1 MVVDKM
7 NTLRYLQITPELT
20 QLPTDMEEAFK
31 STHRLV
37 TES

>member
-7 NTLRYLQITPELT
+7 NTIRHLQITPELT
-20 QLPTDMEEAFK
+20 QLPDMEEAFRIAR
-31 STHRLV
+31 RLV

>member
-7 NTLRYLQITPELT
+7 NTIRYLQITPELT
-20 QLPTDMEEAFK
+20 QLLDMEEAVR
-31 STHRLV
+31 SARRLV